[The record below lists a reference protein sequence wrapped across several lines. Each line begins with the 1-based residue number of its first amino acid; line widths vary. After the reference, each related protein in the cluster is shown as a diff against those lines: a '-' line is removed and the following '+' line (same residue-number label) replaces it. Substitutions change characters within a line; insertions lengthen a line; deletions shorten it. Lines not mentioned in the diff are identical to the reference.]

1 MINKD
6 EIMRVFGE
14 RFTQY
19 MVEHDLRDV
28 NMARLLNMSSMNIPA
43 YKNGTRLPN
52 PWYLVLI
59 AEKFDCIVNDLLG
72 YDGYYIKNNFEREP
86 ATKKFSS
93 INRYEIYFRDRLA
106 GMMNIR
112 DVSASELAVL
122 VDKTED
128 TVRNTWL
135 GNCPRLPDINNLLRI
150 CDALDCTPSDL
161 LGY

>member
-1 MINKD
+1 MLDKNKV
-6 EIMRVFGE
+6 MKTFGK

-28 NMARLLNMSSMNIPA
+28 DMARLLNMSSMNMPA

-59 AEKFDCIVNDLLG
+59 AEKFNCTVNDLLG
-72 YDGYYIKNNFEREP
+72 YSPHYIKYTYVSEP
-86 ATKKFSS
+86 ATEMFTS
-93 INRYEIYFRDRLA
+93 INRYEVYFRDRLV
-106 GMMNIR
+106 GMMRARNIN
-112 DVSASELAVL
+112 ATELVML
-122 VDKTED
+122 VDKSET

-135 GNCPRLPDINNLLRI
+135 GSRPRLPDINNLLRI